1 MGRFNQSSSNFWN
14 NTYNYQRT
22 YNYSDYSVGSTNSD
36 TISVVVADA
45 AGNTTTK
52 SITISIVTEDDQDPV
67 ISSLT
72 SNKTSNIVLLPT
84 SAQSNTVTFT
94 VTATDNVTVSTVTL
108 SGATYSSKSGN
119 DWVFTKHIHMLIF
132 HLEILLIL

>member
-1 MGRFNQSSSNFWN
+1 MLLVLELALPADLTVDLSTSNQTETVTFAITATDNVGVDSVTWEGNESSSNFSN

-52 SITISIVTEDDQDPV
+52 SITISIVTEDDQ
-67 ISSLT
+67 T
-72 SNKTSNIVLLPT
+72 S
-84 SAQSNTVTFT
+84 
-94 VTATDNVTVSTVTL
+94 
-108 SGATYSSKSGN
+108 Y
-119 DWVFTKHIHMLIF
+119 
-132 HLEILLIL
+132 

>member
-1 MGRFNQSSSNFWN
+1 M
-14 NTYNYQRT
+14 
-22 YNYSDYSVGSTNSD
+22 
-36 TISVVVADA
+36 VVADA

-52 SITISIVTEDDQDPV
+52 SITISIVTEDDEDPV

-72 SNKTSNIVLLPT
+72 SNKSSNIVLLPT
-84 SAQSNTVTFT
+84 SSQSNTVTFT

-119 DWVFTKHIHMLIF
+119 DWVFTKTYSYADF
-132 HLEILLIL
+132 SFGDTFDT